1 MCSKVT
7 MNVKPFNRSE
17 KFVILQIGRVLSPRV
32 SCESTEI
39 QIHAILN
46 EELQHYSSFAKQ
58 IKVSY
63 ISYYSLLETRRPNSK
78 NCYKEHIFKSS
89 TSYRCGFLKLQR

>member
-1 MCSKVT
+1 MSGRLHLSPNRSPGFIRRNDNVMCSKVT

-46 EELQHYSSFAKQ
+46 
-58 IKVSY
+58 
-63 ISYYSLLETRRPNSK
+63 
-78 NCYKEHIFKSS
+78 
-89 TSYRCGFLKLQR
+89 

>member
-1 MCSKVT
+1 

-39 QIHAILN
+39 QIHAILMST
-46 EELQHYSSFAKQ
+46 LYT
-58 IKVSY
+58 
-63 ISYYSLLETRRPNSK
+63 LE
-78 NCYKEHIFKSS
+78 
-89 TSYRCGFLKLQR
+89 